1 MTKLQYALSL
11 SPDQVAALPPPI
23 IRIRELEEENQQLV
37 RQIEELRQQL
47 EDRNVRLRGTTT
59 HRSAVLPT
67 FDDRGSD
74 HDTVKRR
81 RTMEGSDDLTMVR
94 HWQRFH

>member
-37 RQIEELRQQL
+37 RQIEELREQL
-47 EDRNVRLRGTTT
+47 ENRNTRLRTGPT

>member
-1 MTKLQYALSL
+1 M
-11 SPDQVAALPPPI
+11 
-23 IRIRELEEENQQLV
+23 RIRELEEENQQLL
-37 RQIEELRQQL
+37 RQIEELRKQL
-47 EDRNVRLRGTTT
+47 EDRNTRMRAATSQQRNGP
-59 HRSAVLPT
+59 AVLPT